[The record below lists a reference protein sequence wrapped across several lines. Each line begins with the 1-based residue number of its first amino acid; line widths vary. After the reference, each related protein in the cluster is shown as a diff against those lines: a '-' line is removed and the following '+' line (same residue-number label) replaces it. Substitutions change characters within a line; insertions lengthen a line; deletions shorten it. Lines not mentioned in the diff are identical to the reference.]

1 MARPRRLGFRAVIE
15 QARYFALGFLIA
27 GLVFLMLLPA
37 FWRRAMRLSMRRLQ
51 MLAPM
56 SMDEVTAERDL
67 LRAEFAAREYRMEQ
81 DMEALKLSKAQDLA
95 AVGRHAARVAD
106 SERLLREAADAHRDM
121 QAQLREAQKI
131 AAERTELLNSTE
143 LALHEMTLR
152 TTQNLQRQRLSQGQE
167 NGAAGSAVAETEV
180 AALREAIVDFGDRV
194 AQLTQPEEKR

>member
-1 MARPRRLGFRAVIE
+1 MARMRLGFRAVIE
-15 QARYFALGFLIA
+15 QAMYFALGFLIA

-67 LRAEFAAREYRMEQ
+67 LRAEFAVREYRMEQ

>member
-1 MARPRRLGFRAVIE
+1 MARTRLGFRAVIE
-15 QARYFALGFLIA
+15 QAMFFALGFLIA

-67 LRAEFAAREYRMEQ
+67 LRAEFAAREHRMEQ

-106 SERLLREAADAHRDM
+106 SEHLLREAAEAHRDM
-121 QAQLREAQKI
+121 QAQLQEAQKI

-152 TTQNLQRQRLSQGQE
+152 ASQNLHEHHLSREQQ
-167 NGAAGSAVAETEV
+167 NSAAVSGGVDTDV
-180 AALREAIVDFGDRV
+180 AALRASIVDFGDRV
-194 AQLTQPEEKR
+194 AQLTQVEEKQ

>member
-1 MARPRRLGFRAVIE
+1 MARTRLGFRAVIE
-15 QARYFALGFLIA
+15 QAMYFALGFLIA

-167 NGAAGSAVAETEV
+167 NGAAGSAVTETEV

>member
-1 MARPRRLGFRAVIE
+1 MARTRPGFRAVIE
-15 QARYFALGFLIA
+15 QAMYFALGFLIA

-67 LRAEFAAREYRMEQ
+67 LRAEFAAREHRMEQ
-81 DMEALKLSKAQDLA
+81 DMEALRLSKAQDLA

-106 SERLLREAADAHRDM
+106 SERLLREAAEAHRDM
-121 QAQLREAQKI
+121 QAQLQEAQKI

-143 LALHEMTLR
+143 LALHEMTMR
-152 TTQNLQRQRLSQGQE
+152 ASQNLHQHRLSQEQQ
-167 NGAAGSAVAETEV
+167 NSAAVSGVADTDV
-180 AALREAIVDFGDRV
+180 TALRASIVDFGDRV
-194 AQLTQPEEKR
+194 AQLTQAEEKQ

>member
-1 MARPRRLGFRAVIE
+1 MARTRLGFRAVIE
-15 QARYFALGFLIA
+15 QAMYFALGFLIA

-67 LRAEFAAREYRMEQ
+67 LRAEFAAREHRMEQ

-106 SERLLREAADAHRDM
+106 SERLLREAAEAYRDM
-121 QAQLREAQKI
+121 QAQLSEAQKI
-131 AAERTELLNSTE
+131 AAERSELLNSTE
-143 LALHEMTLR
+143 MALHEMTMR
-152 TTQNLQRQRLSQGQE
+152 ASQNLNPHQSSQEQQ
-167 NGAAGSAVAETEV
+167 NSVAASGVNDKDI
-180 AALREAIVDFGDRV
+180 AALRASIVDFGDRV
-194 AQLTQPEEKR
+194 TQLTQAEEKQ

>member
-1 MARPRRLGFRAVIE
+1 MAQTRLRFRAVIE
-15 QARYFALGFLIA
+15 QAMYFALGFLIA

-67 LRAEFAAREYRMEQ
+67 LRAEFAAREHRMEQ

-106 SERLLREAADAHRDM
+106 SERLLREAAEAYRDM
-121 QAQLREAQKI
+121 QAQLSEAQKI
-131 AAERTELLNSTE
+131 AAERTELLNSKIGR
-143 LALHEMTLR
+143 AH
-152 TTQNLQRQRLSQGQE
+152 
-167 NGAAGSAVAETEV
+167 V
-180 AALREAIVDFGDRV
+180 
-194 AQLTQPEEKR
+194 

>member
-1 MARPRRLGFRAVIE
+1 MARTRLGFRAVIE
-15 QARYFALGFLIA
+15 QAMYFALGFLIA

>member
-1 MARPRRLGFRAVIE
+1 MARMRLGFRAVIE
-15 QARYFALGFLIA
+15 QAMYFALGFLIA

-167 NGAAGSAVAETEV
+167 NGAAGSAVAVTEV

>member
-1 MARPRRLGFRAVIE
+1 
-15 QARYFALGFLIA
+15 
-27 GLVFLMLLPA
+27 
-37 FWRRAMRLSMRRLQ
+37 

>member
-1 MARPRRLGFRAVIE
+1 MARPRLGFRAVIE
-15 QARYFALGFLIA
+15 QAMYFALGFLIA

>member
-1 MARPRRLGFRAVIE
+1 MARTRLGFRAVIE
-15 QARYFALGFLIA
+15 QAMYFALGFLIA

-37 FWRRAMRLSMRRLQ
+37 FWRRAMRLSMRSLQ

-121 QAQLREAQKI
+121 QAQLREAQRI

>member
-1 MARPRRLGFRAVIE
+1 MRLGFRAVIE
-15 QARYFALGFLIA
+15 QAMYFALGFLIA

>member
-1 MARPRRLGFRAVIE
+1 MRLGFRAVIE
-15 QARYFALGFLIA
+15 QAMYFALGFLIA

-180 AALREAIVDFGDRV
+180 AALRDAIVDFGDRV

>member
-1 MARPRRLGFRAVIE
+1 MRLGFRAVIE
-15 QARYFALGFLIA
+15 QAMYFALGFLIA

-67 LRAEFAAREYRMEQ
+67 LRAEFAVREYRMEQ

>member
-1 MARPRRLGFRAVIE
+1 MARMRLGFRAVIE
-15 QARYFALGFLIA
+15 QAMYFALGFLIA